1 MDDDD
6 LEEADTLGRMGV
18 GAWPDA
24 GSSDMPTVAPAG
36 VRPDVVQEEE
46 DDMASGAR

>member
-18 GAWPDA
+18 GAWPDESPS
-24 GSSDMPTVAPAG
+24 GMPRVTPAG
-36 VRPDVVQEEE
+36 VRPDVV
-46 DDMASGAR
+46 